1 MIKVIAFD
9 LVGVLLGENDNYLT
23 INEDKIERLF
33 GKNKNDLEVIKEAVD
48 LTKLNEE
55 EVIKLINNIINKI
68 YDIKVDI
75 NIIKSKYKDVKFFIA
90 SNHVSYIKSFLI
102 KKFGNIFDA
111 IIISSEIN
119 AYKPDKHF
127 FYTLIKK
134 ANVKPEEILFLDDR
148 KENVEA
154 ARKCGMLSE
163 QVIGYNVSEIVDKYL
178 K

>member
-90 SNHVSYIKSFLI
+90 SNHVS
-102 KKFGNIFDA
+102 
-111 IIISSEIN
+111 
-119 AYKPDKHF
+119 
-127 FYTLIKK
+127 
-134 ANVKPEEILFLDDR
+134 
-148 KENVEA
+148 
-154 ARKCGMLSE
+154 
-163 QVIGYNVSEIVDKYL
+163 
-178 K
+178 

>member
-75 NIIKSKYKDVKFFIA
+75 NIIKSKYKDVKFF
-90 SNHVSYIKSFLI
+90 YCF
-102 KKFGNIFDA
+102 
-111 IIISSEIN
+111 
-119 AYKPDKHF
+119 
-127 FYTLIKK
+127 
-134 ANVKPEEILFLDDR
+134 
-148 KENVEA
+148 
-154 ARKCGMLSE
+154 
-163 QVIGYNVSEIVDKYL
+163 
-178 K
+178 